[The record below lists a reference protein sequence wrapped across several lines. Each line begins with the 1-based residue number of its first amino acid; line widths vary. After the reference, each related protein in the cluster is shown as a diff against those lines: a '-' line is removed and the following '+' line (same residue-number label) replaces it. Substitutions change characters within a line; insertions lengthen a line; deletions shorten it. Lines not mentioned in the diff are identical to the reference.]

1 MSLQNVMI
9 VMTKSDHIPTA
20 HPAGWTERCSL
31 SQCRRPPPSG
41 RTYVQPAPRTD
52 RALRALERLRRAVA
66 EFPREARREVLEAM
80 APTTRLALLA
90 FMERLERSKAP
101 LTVAVPGGES
111 SQRPRPWP
119 ARLAKAKARL
129 RSAEREAHR
138 PWRPRAARIAR
149 TARTATAR
157 SDRQGQGGVYRKQ
170 GGWMAKLC
178 LIPYFYVSS
187 RCFQSPQQAASML
200 KVLRRARD
208 LTAATATAT
217 SSCYRSELLKQA
229 LVDACCQ
236 EGLELQDLAPS
247 FTAYVDAKG
256 IVGCAV
262 SSRSSTCLEEALDHR
277 SLLLAGRAKGWSHF
291 REAWLHVLQATV
303 QRRPS
308 RAWGRARSKPLKK
321 AHAEVFV
328 DKARRSFELQMEAT
342 AVAVCR
348 KRLARAVQKVDAVLK
363 ESHKKR
369 SL

>member
-1 MSLQNVMI
+1 MSLQNVMT
-9 VMTKSDHIPTA
+9 VMTTTGHIRTA
-20 HPAGWTERCSL
+20 DSAGWTERCGL
-31 SQCRRPPPSG
+31 SPCRRPQRSG
-41 RTYVQPAPRTD
+41 RACVHAPRRD

-90 FMERLERSKAP
+90 FMERSKA
-101 LTVAVPGGES
+101 LVA
-111 SQRPRPWP
+111 R
-119 ARLAKAKARL
+119 ARLDAGPESGQSSRKASKAKEQL
-129 RSAEREAHR
+129 VR
-138 PWRPRAARIAR
+138 PWRPR
-149 TARTATAR
+149 TAR
-157 SDRQGQGGVYRKQ
+157 SERQGGIYRKQ

-178 LIPYFYVSS
+178 LVPHFYVSS
-187 RCFQSPQQAASML
+187 RCFQNPQQAASML
-200 KVLRRARD
+200 KILCRARD
-208 LTAATATAT
+208 LTRAGAT
-217 SSCYRSELLKQA
+217 SSSYRSELLKQA

-321 AHAEVFV
+321 AQAEVFV
-328 DKARRSFELQMEAT
+328 DKARRSFELQRQAT
-342 AVAVCR
+342 AAAVCR
-348 KRLARAVQKVDAVLK
+348 KRLAKATQKVDAVLQGPGH
-363 ESHKKR
+363 HKKR
-369 SL
+369 SLRLGERVAAAGRALLVHS

>member
-1 MSLQNVMI
+1 M
-9 VMTKSDHIPTA
+9 
-20 HPAGWTERCSL
+20 
-31 SQCRRPPPSG
+31 
-41 RTYVQPAPRTD
+41 QPAPRTD

-66 EFPREARREVLEAM
+66 EFPREARREALEAM

-90 FMERLERSKAP
+90 FMERSKACKA
-101 LTVAVPGGES
+101 LVAVPGES
-111 SQRPRPWP
+111 PRPWP
-119 ARLAKAKARL
+119 ASKAKARL
-129 RSAEREAHR
+129 RANRPR
-138 PWRPRAARIAR
+138 PWRPRAARTATAR
-149 TARTATAR
+149 TARP
-157 SDRQGQGGVYRKQ
+157 DRQGQGGVYRKQ

-208 LTAATATAT
+208 LTTATATAT

-262 SSRSSTCLEEALDHR
+262 SSRSSTRLEEALDHR

-328 DKARRSFELQMEAT
+328 DKARRSFELQMQAT

-363 ESHKKR
+363 ESRKKR